1 MASVDRAWISA
12 ELAKGLDAERSLA
25 ADFKAK
31 AASPPDPALSVL
43 YHEIAA
49 ADERHATL
57 LETIA
62 TRYGHTPSRGNGAGI
77 GRLWN
82 SIKDRFAELGSGAL
96 DLLNWGLTSKS
107 LSVDWLIAWA
117 HTFEAIGDNDS
128 ARDMAKI
135 LAEEQTHQQA
145 LQQALNQMVQRR
157 ATEGAPRN

>member
-25 ADFKAK
+25 ADFGAK
-31 AASPPDPALSVL
+31 AVSPPDPVLSVL

-62 TRYGHTPSRGNGAGI
+62 TRYGHTPSRANGVGI

-82 SIKDRFAELGSGAL
+82 SVKDRFAELGSGAL
-96 DLLNWGLTSKS
+96 DLLNWALTSKS
-107 LSVDWLIAWA
+107 LSVQWLTAWA
-117 HTFEAIGDNDS
+117 QTFEAIGDTDS
-128 ARDMAKI
+128 ARAIARI
-135 LAEEQTHQQA
+135 LADEQTHQQA
-145 LQQALNQMVQRR
+145 LQQALNQMVQRL
-157 ATEGAPRN
+157 ATAGDPRP